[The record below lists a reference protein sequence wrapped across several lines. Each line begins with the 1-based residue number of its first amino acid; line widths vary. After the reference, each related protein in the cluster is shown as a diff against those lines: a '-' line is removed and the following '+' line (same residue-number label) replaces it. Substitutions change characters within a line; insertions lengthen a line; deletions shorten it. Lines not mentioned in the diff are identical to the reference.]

1 MRENE
6 PYRSPIFQEQ
16 AAAEELVSVCMEI
29 LRNARNE
36 LYLSM
41 RFLDVALSSLYF
53 VPDDAVHGIGTDG
66 SLLYFNPS
74 SLAAMYRKNRIY
86 VNRAYL
92 HSVFHCLFCHM
103 WTRKKRAPEYWNLA
117 CDIAVESIIDGLLRP
132 CIRIPASPA
141 RREFYMR
148 LEPEVTVFNAESIY
162 HALQKMELS
171 EGEYNR
177 LAAEFYRDDHSFW
190 EKDEKSPRPN
200 QTRNNKEDWDDK
212 REKMQV
218 EMEAFSEEA
227 SEDDKDLKHQLA
239 VENRER
245 YDYKRFLQKFSV
257 LRETVQVDPDA
268 FDYVFYNYGM
278 ELYGNMPLIEPLE
291 TKEIRRIED
300 FVIVIDTSMSCSGE
314 LVKKFLEETYSVL
327 AQSESY
333 FKKVNIHI
341 IQCDDQVREDVKI
354 ENEEQLRAYMKHMS
368 IHGMGGTDFR
378 PAFLH
383 VDRMVR
389 EQKFSKLK
397 GLIYFTDGRGIY
409 PVKMPRYDTAFVFM
423 QENYTDVDVPPWAIK
438 IILSPEEL
446 GSSVGEQSFSRN
458 LNGYVGEEA

>member
-1 MRENE
+1 MREDE
-6 PYRSPIFQEQ
+6 AYRSPIFREQ
-16 AAAEELVSVCMEI
+16 ADMEELVSVCMEI

-41 RFLDVALSSLYF
+41 HFLDVSLSSLYF
-53 VPDDAVHGIGTDG
+53 APDMGLRGIGTDG
-66 SLLYFNPS
+66 SGLFFQPS
-74 SLAAMYRKNRIY
+74 ELSSMYRKGRIY

-103 WTRKKRAPEYWNLA
+103 WTRKKRAEEYWNLA
-117 CDIAVESIIDGLLRP
+117 CDIAVESILDGLHRP
-132 CIRIPASPA
+132 CIHLPVSPV

-148 LEPEVTVFNAESIY
+148 LESRITVFNAESIY
-162 HALQKMELS
+162 RALQDMALA
-171 EGEYNR
+171 EGEYLR
-177 LAAEFYRDDHSFW
+177 LAAEFFRDDHARW
-190 EKDEKSPRPN
+190 EKDPGPKARSQP
-200 QTRNNKEDWDDK
+200 QNNKNDWDDR
-212 REKMQV
+212 REKTQA
-218 EMEAFSEEA
+218 EMEAFSGEP
-227 SEDDKDLKHQLA
+227 SDGDKSLMDQLA

-245 YDYKRFLQKFSV
+245 YDYRRFLRKFSV

-300 FVIVIDTSMSCSGE
+300 FVIVIDTSMSCSGD

-327 AQSESY
+327 SQSETY

-341 IQCDDQVREDVKI
+341 IQCDDMVREDVKI
-354 ENEEQLRAYMKHMS
+354 ENEEQLKGYMDRMTLR
-368 IHGMGGTDFR
+368 GMGGTDFR

-389 EQKFSKLK
+389 EQKFSRLK

-409 PVKMPRYDTAFVFM
+409 PVKMPQYDTAFVFLE
-423 QENYTDVDVPPWAIK
+423 ENYSDVDVPPWAIK
-438 IILSPEEL
+438 IILTPEEL
-446 GSSVGEQSFSRN
+446 GTDVG
-458 LNGYVGEEA
+458 